1 MAIMFVRA
9 QMIGRGAGRNI
20 ISAAAYRHRT
30 RMMDEQRGVSF
41 SFKDGDDELRHEEL
55 ALPEAV
61 PAWLQTAIEGKTVAA
76 ASETL
81 WNAVDAF
88 ETRVN
93 ARFARELII
102 ALPEELTLK
111 ENIALVRE
119 FVRDQLTARGM
130 IADWVYHD
138 RDGNPHVH
146 VLTTLRPLTAQGFG
160 LKVMPV
166 PGDDGKPLRVAA
178 GDQPKGRIVYT
189 VWAGN
194 RETMK
199 AWKIAWAQTASRYLA
214 LAGRDIRLDGRSR
227 AEQGLEG
234 IAQRHLGPGK
244 SAMMRKGVEMYF
256 APADLARRRKMTAR
270 LLADP
275 GPLLRQL
282 GNERSTF
289 DEKDIARVIHR
300 YVDDPVDFA
309 NIRARLMASPDL
321 VLLKPQQA
329 GLLTDPMTDPPTG
342 PMTGR
347 VSGCVTGEAR
357 EPAIFTTRQILR
369 TEHDMMCSA
378 DTLSGR
384 RGFGISDAGRAGAV
398 RFVEGDNP
406 LKPFRLDL
414 EQIKAIRHVTGDSG
428 IAAVVGLAGTGKST
442 LLAAARF
449 AWESGHHRVLGA
461 ALSGKAAEGLEE
473 SSGIRSRTLAAWEH
487 AWNNGRDRLMR
498 SDVLV
503 IDEAGM
509 VSSLQMARVLD
520 AAEKAGAKVVLVG
533 DAMQL
538 QPIGAGAAFRAI
550 AERIGSAELAG
561 VRRQQDQWARDA
573 SSRLARGDT
582 AGGLEIYARRGHL
595 VEAETRDELVSRLV
609 SDWADARR
617 KMIMPSQPGR
627 GVRPGMGIAA
637 LNGGG
642 QLRGDALLVLAHTNR
657 DVHRLNEA
665 LRKVMREEGALGAA
679 RSFRTERGVREF
691 AAGDRIIFLENA
703 RFLEPRAGGNNPQY
717 VRNGMFGTVVS
728 TGNAF
733 RAPLLSVRLDSGSEI
748 VLSEDSY
755 RNIDHGYA
763 VTIHKSQGATVD
775 RTLVLASGMMDRHL
789 TYVSMTRHRHRADL
803 YAAREDFRPGP
814 GREDRA
820 PVDHAKGIIG
830 ELVETGVTKFRPGD
844 EDTNDTPYADVKVE
858 GGKVH
863 RLWGAGLPAALSAAG
878 ASRGDMVTL
887 RKDGVETVKVK
898 IAVPDAQGGERRFEE
913 RTVERNVWTA
923 RLHEA
928 TDVRRKRVASESH
941 TPELFRQL
949 AKRLGRSGAKTTT
962 LDFAGEAGYQA
973 HVRDFARRRGID
985 TLAEVMAETGARARR
1000 QLAWLAQQ
1008 RWQVAMLWERAGAA
1022 LGLAIDRERKVSYHE
1037 KQSERFPMQ
1046 NPTAQMSV
1054 DRNSPGSSHIRP
1066 TGNIGQGSK
1075 ARNIPPLLAAVTEFT
1090 TPVEVEARARAS
1102 VAAHYRHNRT
1112 ALAKTAS
1119 HLWREPTSAVD
1130 TIEALI
1136 RKGIAGDRIAAAIAN
1151 DPAAYGALRGS
1162 SRLRDR
1168 LLAVG
1173 RERKTALEAVPDVQ
1187 ASVRSLGSSWA
1198 SALKAA
1204 TTAIAAER
1212 QQMATAIP
1220 GLSEEASREL
1230 RRITAAMQKKNARP
1244 DILAGSLEPHIRR
1257 EFTSVSRALDLRFGR
1272 NAILRGDSDNVS
1284 RVSPAQHSVFEGLQD
1299 KLKVLQQTV
1308 STARAQEIAA
1318 IRQSQKLDRG
1328 QDFRH

>member
-9 QMIGRGAGRNI
+9 QMISRGAGRNI
-20 ISAAAYRHRT
+20 ISAASYRHRT
-30 RMMDEQRGVSF
+30 RMRDEQTGTLFNYRG
-41 SFKDGDDELRHEEL
+41 GDDDLVHEEL
-55 ALPEAV
+55 SLPEDI
-61 PAWLQTAIEGKTVAA
+61 PAWLRSAIEGKTVAE
-76 ASETL
+76 ASEVL

-88 ETRVN
+88 ETRVD
-93 ARFARELII
+93 AQLARELII
-102 ALPEELTLK
+102 ALPEELTRA
-111 ENIALVRE
+111 ENIGLVQE
-119 FVRDQLTARGM
+119 FVQDNLTSKGM

-138 RDGNPHVH
+138 KGGNPHIH
-146 VLTTLRPLTAQGFG
+146 LMTALRPLTEEGFG
-160 LKVMPV
+160 PKYVPV
-166 PGDDGKPLRVAA
+166 RRPDGKPLREVKSNRHN
-178 GDQPKGRIVYT
+178 GDIVYT
-189 VWAGN
+189 CWAGN

-256 APADLARRRKMTAR
+256 APADLARRRKMTTR

-329 GLLTDPMTDPPTG
+329 GPLTDPMTG

-347 VSGCVTGEAR
+347 VNGRVAGEAR

-369 TEHDMMCSA
+369 TEHDMMRSA

-406 LKPFRLDL
+406 LKPFRLDI
-414 EQIKAIRHVTGDSG
+414 EQIEAIRHVTGDSG

-442 LLAAARF
+442 LLAVARL

-461 ALSGKAAEGLEE
+461 TLSGKAAEGLEE

-487 AWNNGRDRLMR
+487 AWNNGPDRLMR

-627 GVRPGMGIAA
+627 GVRPGTGIAA

-642 QLRGDALLVLAHTNR
+642 RLRGDALLVLAHTNR

-679 RSFRTERGVREF
+679 RSFRTERGMREF

-775 RTLVLASGMMDRHL
+775 RTFVLASGMMDRHL

-1173 RERKTALEAVPDVQ
+1173 RERKTALEVVPDVQ

-1230 RRITAAMQKKNARP
+1230 RRITAAMQEKDARP
-1244 DILAGSLEPHIRR
+1244 DILAGSLEPHVRR

-1284 RVSPAQHSVFEGLQD
+1284 RVPPAQRSVFEALQD
-1299 KLKVLQQTV
+1299 KLKILQQLV
-1308 STARAQEIAA
+1308 RHQESQYVMTER
-1318 IRQSQKLDRG
+1318 RQRNINPEQSFSR
-1328 QDFRH
+1328 

>member
-9 QMIGRGAGRNI
+9 QMISRGAGRNI
-20 ISAAAYRHRT
+20 ISAASYRHRT
-30 RMMDEQRGVSF
+30 RMRDEQTGVSF
-41 SFKDGDDELRHEEL
+41 SFKDSDDELRHEEL

-61 PAWLQTAIEGKTVAA
+61 PAWLQSAIEGKTAAA
-76 ASETL
+76 ASEAL

-93 ARFARELII
+93 AQFARELIM
-102 ALPEELTLK
+102 ALPEELTLR

-119 FVRDQLTARGM
+119 FVRDNLTSRGM

-146 VLTTLRPLTAQGFG
+146 VLTTLRPLTAEGFG

-166 PGDDGKPLRVAA
+166 RDNDGKPLRVAA
-178 GDQPKGRIVYT
+178 GDQPNGRIVYT

-199 AWKIAWAQTASRYLA
+199 AWKIAWAQTANRYLA

-227 AEQGLEG
+227 AEQGLDG

-244 SAMMRKGVEMYF
+244 SAMMRKGAEMYF

-329 GLLTDPMTDPPTG
+329 GPLTDPLAG
-342 PMTGR
+342 RVTGR
-347 VSGCVTGEAR
+347 VNGRVTGEAT
-357 EPAIFTTRQILR
+357 EPAVFTTRQILR
-369 TEHDMMCSA
+369 TEHDMMRSA

-398 RFVEGDNP
+398 RCVEGDNP

-414 EQIKAIRHVTGDSG
+414 EQIEAIRHVTGDSG

-442 LLAAARF
+442 LLAAASL

-461 ALSGKAAEGLEE
+461 ALSSKAAEGLEE

-498 SDVLV
+498 GDVLV

-509 VSSLQMARVLD
+509 VSSLQMAHMLD

-627 GVRPGMGIAA
+627 GVRPGTGIAA

-679 RSFRTERGVREF
+679 RSFRTERGMREF

-755 RNIDHGYA
+755 RHIDHGYA

-803 YAAREDFRPGP
+803 YAAREDFRPG
-814 GREDRA
+814 REDRP
-820 PVDHAKGIIG
+820 PVDHAKGITG

-844 EDTNDTPYADVKVE
+844 EDTNDTPYADLKVE

-863 RLWGAGLPAALSAAG
+863 RLRGAGLPAALSAAG
-878 ASRGDMVTL
+878 ASKGDTVTL

-985 TLAEVMAETGARARR
+985 ALAEVMAETGAGARR
-1000 QLAWLAQQ
+1000 QMAWLAQKRQ
-1008 RWQVAMLWERAGAA
+1008 QVAMLWERAGAA
-1022 LGLAIDRERKVSYHE
+1022 PGFAMDRERHVSCGDNHCE
-1037 KQSERFPMQ
+1037 NLAVQ
-1046 NPTAQMSV
+1046 NPA
-1054 DRNSPGSSHIRP
+1054 SPAPVGRTLVGSFRSRLPNNEGRRP
-1066 TGNIGQGSK
+1066 E
-1075 ARNIPPLLAAVTEFT
+1075 ARSIPPLLAAVTEFT
-1090 TPVEVEARARAS
+1090 TPVGVEAHARAS
-1102 VAAHYRHNRT
+1102 AAAHYRHNRT

-1230 RRITAAMQKKNARP
+1230 RRITAAMQKKNARL
-1244 DILAGSLEPHIRR
+1244 DTLAGSLEPHIRR

-1284 RVSPAQHSVFEGLQD
+1284 RVPPAQHSVFEGLQD
-1299 KLKVLQQTV
+1299 KLKVLQQIV

>member
-1 MAIMFVRA
+1 MAIMFMRA

-30 RMMDEQRGVSF
+30 RMRDEQTGTLFSYRG
-41 SFKDGDDELRHEEL
+41 GDDDLVHEEL
-55 ALPEAV
+55 ALPEDI

-88 ETRVN
+88 DTRVD
-93 ARFARELII
+93 AQLARELII
-102 ALPEELTLK
+102 ALPEELRRV
-111 ENIALVRE
+111 ENIGLVQE
-119 FVRDQLTARGM
+119 FIRDNLTSKGM

-138 RDGNPHVH
+138 KGGNPHIH
-146 VLTTLRPLTAQGFG
+146 LMTALRPLTEEGFG
-160 LKVMPV
+160 PKYMPV
-166 PGDDGKPLRVAA
+166 RRPDGKPLREVKSNRHN
-178 GDQPKGRIVYT
+178 GDIVYT
-189 VWAGN
+189 CWAGN

-214 LAGRDIRLDGRSR
+214 LAGRDIRLDGRSH
-227 AEQGLEG
+227 AEQGLDG

-275 GPLLRQL
+275 EPLLRQL

-300 YVDDPVDFA
+300 YVDDPADFA

-321 VLLKPQQA
+321 VLLNPQQA
-329 GLLTDPMTDPPTG
+329 GPMTG
-342 PMTGR
+342 SMTGR
-347 VSGCVTGEAR
+347 VNGRVTGETR
-357 EPAIFTTRQILR
+357 EPAIFTTRKILR
-369 TEHDMMCSA
+369 TEHDMMRSA
-378 DTLSGR
+378 DILSGR
-384 RGFGISDAGRAGAV
+384 KGFGISDAGRAGAV
-398 RFVEGDNP
+398 RFVEADNP
-406 LKPFRLDL
+406 LKPFRLDPG
-414 EQIKAIRHVTGDSG
+414 QIEAIQHVTGDSG

-442 LLAAARF
+442 LLAAARL

-487 AWNNGRDRLMR
+487 AWNNGRDQLMR
-498 SDVLV
+498 GDILV

-550 AERIGSAELAG
+550 SERIGSAELAG

-573 SSRLARGDT
+573 SKLFARGRT
-582 AGGLEIYARRGHL
+582 GAGLEIYARRGHL
-595 VEAETRDELVSRLV
+595 VEAETRDALIGRLV
-609 SDWADARR
+609 RDWTDARR
-617 KMIMPSQPGR
+617 KLITPSQPGR
-627 GVRPGMGIAA
+627 GVQPGTGIAA
-637 LNGGG
+637 SNGGG

-665 LRKVMREEGALGAA
+665 LRKVMREEGALDGA
-679 RSFRTERGVREF
+679 RSFRTERGMREF

-703 RFLEPRAGGNNPQY
+703 RFLEPRARGNSPQY

-728 TGNAF
+728 TGNAL
-733 RAPLLSVRLDSGSEI
+733 RAPLLSVRLDSGGEI

-803 YAAREDFRPGP
+803 YAAREDFRPR
-814 GREDRA
+814 REDKA
-820 PVDHAKGIIG
+820 PVDHAKGITG

-844 EDTNDTPYADVKVE
+844 EGTNDTPYADLKVE
-858 GGKVH
+858 GGKIH
-863 RLWGAGLPAALSAAG
+863 RFRGVGLPAVLSAAG
-878 ASRGDMVTL
+878 ASRCDTVTL

-898 IAVPDAQGGERRFEE
+898 IAVPDAKGGERRFEE

-923 RLHEA
+923 KLHEA
-928 TDVRRKRVASESH
+928 TDVRRKSIEGESH
-941 TPELFRQL
+941 TSELFRQL
-949 AKRLGRSGAKTTT
+949 SKRLGRSGAKTTT

-973 HVRDFARRRGID
+973 HVQDFARRRGIELLGGIAAD
-985 TLAEVMAETGARARR
+985 TGTGARR
-1000 QLAWLAQQ
+1000 QMAWLAQKRQ
-1008 RWQVAMLWERAGAA
+1008 QVANLWERAGAA
-1022 LGLAIDRERKVSYHE
+1022 LGLAIDRERRVSYHE
-1037 KQSERFPMQ
+1037 RQSGRFPMQ
-1046 NPTAQMSV
+1046 NPTAPMSL
-1054 DRNSPGSSHIRP
+1054 DRNSPGSSRTRP
-1066 TGNIGQGSK
+1066 TDNIGQGSK
-1075 ARNIPPLLAAVTEFT
+1075 ACNIPPLLAAVTEFT
-1090 TPVEVEARARAS
+1090 TPVEVEARERAS
-1102 VAAHYRHNRT
+1102 KAALHVHNRSLLAET
-1112 ALAKTAS
+1112 AMRI
-1119 HLWREPTSAVD
+1119 WREPANAVE
-1130 TIEALI
+1130 TIETLI

-1162 SRLRDR
+1162 GRLRDR

-1187 ASVRSLGSSWA
+1187 ASVRSLGSGWA

-1220 GLSEEASREL
+1220 GLSEEAGEEL
-1230 RRITAAMQKKNARP
+1230 RRITTAMQKKTARL
-1244 DILAGSLEPHIRR
+1244 DVLVGSLEPHIRQ

-1272 NAILRGDSDNVS
+1272 NAILRGDSETIS
-1284 RVSPAQHSVFEGLQD
+1284 RVPPAQHSVFEGLQD
-1299 KLKVLQQTV
+1299 KLKILQQLV
-1308 STARAQEIAA
+1308 RFQESQCVMTER
-1318 IRQSQKLDRG
+1318 RQRNINPEQIFSR
-1328 QDFRH
+1328 

>member
-9 QMIGRGAGRNI
+9 QMISRGAGRNI

-30 RMMDEQRGVSF
+30 RMVDEQRGVSF

-61 PAWLQTAIEGKTVAA
+61 PAWLQTAIEGKTAA
-76 ASETL
+76 DASETL

-93 ARFARELII
+93 AQFARELII
-102 ALPEELTLK
+102 ALPEELTLR
-111 ENIALVRE
+111 ENISLVRE
-119 FVRDQLTARGM
+119 FVRDNLTSRGM

-214 LAGRDIRLDGRSR
+214 LAGRDIRLDGRSH
-227 AEQGLEG
+227 AEQGLDG

-275 GPLLRQL
+275 EPLLRQL

-300 YVDDPVDFA
+300 YVDDPADFA

-321 VLLKPQQA
+321 VLLKPQQSGA
-329 GLLTDPMTDPPTG
+329 LTDPIK
-342 PMTGR
+342 GR
-347 VSGCVTGEAR
+347 VNGRVKGEAT
-357 EPAIFTTRQILR
+357 EPAIFTTRKILR
-369 TEHDMMCSA
+369 TEHNMMRSA
-378 DTLSGR
+378 DILSGR
-384 RGFGISDAGRAGAV
+384 KGFGISDAGRAAAL
-398 RFVEGDNP
+398 RFVEEDNP

-414 EQIKAIRHVTGDSG
+414 EQIEAIQHVTGDSG

-442 LLAAARF
+442 LLAAARL

-473 SSGIRSRTLAAWEH
+473 SSAIRSRTLAAWEH
-487 AWNNGRDRLMR
+487 AWNNGRDQLMR
-498 SDVLV
+498 GDILV

-520 AAEKAGAKVVLVG
+520 AVEKAGAKVVLVG

-550 AERIGSAELAG
+550 SERISSAELAG
-561 VRRQQDQWARDA
+561 VRRQQDEWARDA
-573 SSRLARGDT
+573 SKLFARGDT
-582 AGGLEIYARRGHL
+582 AAGLEIYARRGHL
-595 VEAETRDELVSRLV
+595 VEAETRDVLIGRLV
-609 SDWADARR
+609 RDWTDARR
-617 KMIMPSQPGR
+617 KLIRPSQPGR
-627 GVRPGMGIAA
+627 DMRPGTGIAA
-637 LNGGG
+637 PNGGG

-665 LRKVMREEGALGAA
+665 LRKVMREEGALDGA
-679 RSFRTERGVREF
+679 RRFRTERGMREF

-703 RFLEPRAGGNNPQY
+703 RFLEPRARGNSPQY

-728 TGNAF
+728 TGNAL
-733 RAPLLSVRLDSGSEI
+733 RAPLLSVRLDSGGEI

-775 RTLVLASGMMDRHL
+775 RALVLASGMMDRHL

-803 YAAREDFRPGP
+803 YAAREDFRPE
-814 GREDRA
+814 RDDRSRI
-820 PVDHAKGIIG
+820 DYAKGITG
-830 ELVETGVTKFRPGD
+830 ELVETGGTKFRPGD
-844 EDTNDTPYADVKVE
+844 EGTNDTPYADLKVD

-863 RLWGAGLPAALSAAG
+863 RLRGVGLPAVLSAAG
-878 ASRGDMVTL
+878 ASRGDTVTL

-898 IAVPDAQGGERRFEE
+898 IAVPDAKGGEWRFEE

-923 RLHEA
+923 KLHEA
-928 TDVRRKRVASESH
+928 TDVRRKSIEGESH
-941 TPELFRQL
+941 TSELFRQL
-949 AKRLGRSGAKTTT
+949 SKRLGRSSAKTTT

-973 HVRDFARRRGID
+973 HVQDFARRRGIEL
-985 TLAEVMAETGARARR
+985 LAGIAAGTGTGARR
-1000 QLAWLAQQ
+1000 QMAWLAQKRQ
-1008 RWQVAMLWERAGAA
+1008 QVANLWERAGAA
-1022 LGLAIDRERKVSYHE
+1022 LVLAIDRERRVSYHE
-1037 KQSERFPMQ
+1037 RQSGRFPMQ
-1046 NPTAQMSV
+1046 NPTARMSV
-1054 DRNSPGSSHIRP
+1054 DRNTRSSSRTRP
-1066 TGNIGQGSK
+1066 TGNIGQDPE
-1075 ARNIPPLLAAVTEFT
+1075 ARCIPPMLAALTEFT
-1090 TPVEVEARARAS
+1090 TPVEVEARERAS
-1102 VAAHYRHNRT
+1102 KAALHVHNRSLLAET
-1112 ALAKTAS
+1112 AMRI
-1119 HLWREPTSAVD
+1119 WREPANAVE
-1130 TIEALI
+1130 TIETLI

-1162 SRLRDR
+1162 GRLRDR

-1187 ASVRSLGSSWA
+1187 ASVRSLGSGWA

-1220 GLSEEASREL
+1220 GLSEEAGEEL
-1230 RRITAAMQKKNARP
+1230 RRITTAMQKKTARL
-1244 DILAGSLEPHIRR
+1244 DVLVGSLEPHIRR

-1272 NAILRGDSDNVS
+1272 NAILRGDSETIS
-1284 RVSPAQHSVFEGLQD
+1284 RVPPAQRSVFEALQNT
-1299 KLKVLQQTV
+1299 LKVLQQIV
-1308 STARAQEIAA
+1308 YTARAQETAT

-1328 QDFRH
+1328 QDVRY

>member
-9 QMIGRGAGRNI
+9 QMISRGAGRNI
-20 ISAAAYRHRT
+20 ISAASYRHRT
-30 RMMDEQRGVSF
+30 RMRDEQSGVSF
-41 SFKDGDDELRHEEL
+41 SFKDSDDELRHEEL
-55 ALPEAV
+55 ALPDAV
-61 PAWLQTAIEGKTVAA
+61 PAWLQTAIGGKTVAA

-93 ARFARELII
+93 AQFARELII

-166 PGDDGKPLRVAA
+166 PGDGGKPLRVAA

-194 RETMK
+194 RDTMK

-214 LAGRDIRLDGRSR
+214 LAGRDIRLDGRSH

-234 IAQRHLGPGK
+234 VAQRHLGPGK

-329 GLLTDPMTDPPTG
+329 D

-347 VSGCVTGEAR
+347 VNGRVAGEAR

-369 TEHDMMCSA
+369 TEHDMMRSA

-398 RFVEGDNP
+398 RCVEGDNP

-414 EQIKAIRHVTGDSG
+414 EQIEAIRHVTGDSG

-442 LLAAARF
+442 LLAAARL

-498 SDVLV
+498 GDVLV

-595 VEAETRDELVSRLV
+595 VEAETRDELIGRLV

-617 KMIMPSQPGR
+617 KMVMPSQPGR
-627 GVRPGMGIAA
+627 GVRPGTGIAA

-642 QLRGDALLVLAHTNR
+642 QLRSDALLVLAHTNR

-691 AAGDRIIFLENA
+691 AAGDRIIFLDNA

-775 RTLVLASGMMDRHL
+775 RTFVLASGMMDRHL

-814 GREDRA
+814 EREDRA
-820 PVDHAKGIIG
+820 PVDHAKGITG

-844 EDTNDTPYADVKVE
+844 EDTNDTPYADLKVE

-863 RLWGAGLPAALSAAG
+863 RLRGVGLPAALSAAG
-878 ASRGDMVTL
+878 ASKGDTVTL

-923 RLHEA
+923 KLHE
-928 TDVRRKRVASESH
+928 TIDVRRKRVASESH

-985 TLAEVMAETGARARR
+985 TLAGIVAGTGARARR
-1000 QLAWLAQQ
+1000 QLAWLAQKRQ
-1008 RWQVAMLWERAGAA
+1008 QVAMLWERAGAA

-1037 KQSERFPMQ
+1037 RQSGRFPMQ
-1046 NPTAQMSV
+1046 NPAARISV
-1054 DRNSPGSSHIRP
+1054 DRHARSSPRTRP
-1066 TGNIGQGSK
+1066 IGNIGQDPEVRS
-1075 ARNIPPLLAAVTEFT
+1075 IPPMLAAVTEFT

-1102 VAAHYRHNRT
+1102 AAAHYRHNRT

-1119 HLWREPTSAVD
+1119 HLWREPASAVD

-1162 SRLRDR
+1162 GRLRER

-1173 RERKTALEAVPDVQ
+1173 RERMTALEAVPDVQ
-1187 ASVRSLGSSWA
+1187 ASVRSLGSGWA

-1204 TTAIAAER
+1204 TTAVTAER

-1220 GLSEEASREL
+1220 GLSEEAGEQL
-1230 RRITAAMQKKNARP
+1230 RCITTAMQKKNARL
-1244 DILAGSLEPHIRR
+1244 DALAGSLEPHIRR

-1272 NAILRGDSDNVS
+1272 NAIMRGDSDNVK
-1284 RVSPAQHSVFEGLQD
+1284 RVPPAQRSVFGELQNT
-1299 KLKVLQQTV
+1299 LKVLQQIV
-1308 STARAQEIAA
+1308 YTARAQETAT

-1328 QDFRH
+1328 QDVRY

>member
-1 MAIMFVRA
+1 MFVRA
-9 QMIGRGAGRNI
+9 QMISRGAGRNI
-20 ISAAAYRHRT
+20 ISAASYRHRT
-30 RMMDEQRGVSF
+30 RMRDEQTGTLFNYRG
-41 SFKDGDDELRHEEL
+41 GDDDLVHEEL
-55 ALPEAV
+55 SLPEDI
-61 PAWLQTAIEGKTVAA
+61 PAWLRSAIEGKTVAE
-76 ASETL
+76 ASEVL

-88 ETRVN
+88 ETRVD
-93 ARFARELII
+93 AQLARELII
-102 ALPEELTLK
+102 ALPEELTRA
-111 ENIALVRE
+111 ENIGLVQE
-119 FVRDQLTARGM
+119 FVQDNLTSKGM

-138 RDGNPHVH
+138 KGGNPHIH
-146 VLTTLRPLTAQGFG
+146 LMTALRPLTEEGFG
-160 LKVMPV
+160 PKYVPV
-166 PGDDGKPLRVAA
+166 RRPDGKPLREVKSNRHN
-178 GDQPKGRIVYT
+178 GDIVYT
-189 VWAGN
+189 CWAGN

-214 LAGRDIRLDGRSR
+214 LAGRDIRLDGRSH

-256 APADLARRRKMTAR
+256 APADLARRHKMTAR

-321 VLLKPQQA
+321 ALLKPQQA
-329 GLLTDPMTDPPTG
+329 GPP
-342 PMTGR
+342 TGR
-347 VSGCVTGEAR
+347 VSGEAR

-369 TEHDMMCSA
+369 TEHDMMRSA
-378 DTLSGR
+378 DILSGR
-384 RGFGISDAGRAGAV
+384 KGFGISDAGRAGAV
-398 RFVEGDNP
+398 HFVEGDNP

-414 EQIKAIRHVTGDSG
+414 EQIEAIRHVTGDSG

-473 SSGIRSRTLAAWEH
+473 SSAIRSRTLAAWEH

-498 SDVLV
+498 GDILV

-573 SSRLARGDT
+573 SKLFARGDT
-582 AGGLEIYARRGHL
+582 TAGLEIYARRGHL
-595 VEAETRDELVSRLV
+595 VEAETRDALIGRLV
-609 SDWADARR
+609 RDWTDARR
-617 KMIMPSQPGR
+617 KLITPSQPGR
-627 GVRPGMGIAA
+627 GVQPGTGIAA
-637 LNGGG
+637 PNGGG
-642 QLRGDALLVLAHTNR
+642 QLRGEALLVLAHTNR

-679 RSFRTERGVREF
+679 RSFRTERGMREF

-803 YAAREDFRPGP
+803 YAAREDFRPE
-814 GREDRA
+814 REDRSRI
-820 PVDHAKGIIG
+820 DYAKGITG

-898 IAVPDAQGGERRFEE
+898 IAVPDAQGGERHFEE

-923 RLHEA
+923 RLHET
-928 TDVRRKRVASESH
+928 TDVRRKSIEGESH

-949 AKRLGRSGAKTTT
+949 ARRLGRSGAKTTT

-985 TLAEVMAETGARARR
+985 TLAEVIAETGAGARR
-1000 QLAWLAQQ
+1000 QLARLAQKRQ
-1008 RWQVAMLWERAGAA
+1008 QVAMLWERAGAA
-1022 LGLAIDRERKVSYHE
+1022 PGFAMDRERHVSCGDNHCE
-1037 KQSERFPMQ
+1037 NLAVQ
-1046 NPTAQMSV
+1046 NPA
-1054 DRNSPGSSHIRP
+1054 SPAPVGRTLVGSFRSRLPDHDGCRP
-1066 TGNIGQGSK
+1066 E
-1075 ARNIPPLLAAVTEFT
+1075 ARSIPPLLAAVTEFT
-1090 TPVEVEARARAS
+1090 TPVDVEARARAS
-1102 VAAHYRHNRT
+1102 AAAHYRHNRT

-1119 HLWREPTSAVD
+1119 HLWCEPANAVD

-1162 SRLRDR
+1162 GRLRDR

-1187 ASVRSLGSSWA
+1187 ASVRSLGWSWA

-1204 TTAIAAER
+1204 TTAVAAER

-1220 GLSEEASREL
+1220 GLSEEAGEEL
-1230 RRITAAMQKKNARP
+1230 RRITTAMQKKTARL
-1244 DILAGSLEPHIRR
+1244 DTLAGSLEPHIRR

-1284 RVSPAQHSVFEGLQD
+1284 RVPPAQHSVFEGLQD

-1308 STARAQEIAA
+1308 RHQESQCVMTER
-1318 IRQSQKLDRG
+1318 RQRNINPEQS
-1328 QDFRH
+1328 FSC

>member
-9 QMIGRGAGRNI
+9 QMISRGAGRNI
-20 ISAAAYRHRT
+20 ISAASYRHRT
-30 RMMDEQRGVSF
+30 RMRDEQTGTLFNYRG
-41 SFKDGDDELRHEEL
+41 GDDDLVHEEL
-55 ALPEAV
+55 ALPEDI
-61 PAWLQTAIEGKTVAA
+61 PAWLRSAIEGKTVAE
-76 ASETL
+76 ASEVL

-88 ETRVN
+88 ETRVD
-93 ARFARELII
+93 AQLARELII
-102 ALPEELTLK
+102 ALPEELTRA
-111 ENIALVRE
+111 ENIGLVQE
-119 FVRDQLTARGM
+119 FVQDNLTSKGM

-138 RDGNPHVH
+138 KGGNPHIH
-146 VLTTLRPLTAQGFG
+146 LMTALRPLTEEGFG
-160 LKVMPV
+160 PKYVPV
-166 PGDDGKPLRVAA
+166 RRPDGKPLREVKSNRHN
-178 GDQPKGRIVYT
+178 GDIVYT
-189 VWAGN
+189 CWAGN

-214 LAGRDIRLDGRSR
+214 LAGRDIRLDGRSH

-256 APADLARRRKMTAR
+256 APADLARRQKMTAR

-300 YVDDPVDFA
+300 YVDDPADFA

-329 GLLTDPMTDPPTG
+329 GPLTDPMTG

-347 VSGCVTGEAR
+347 VTGETT

-369 TEHDMMCSA
+369 TEHDMMRSA
-378 DTLSGR
+378 DALSR
-384 RGFGISDAGRAGAV
+384 RKGFGISDAGRAGAV

-406 LKPFRLDL
+406 LKPFRLDPG
-414 EQIKAIRHVTGDSG
+414 QIEAIRHVTDDSG

-442 LLAAARF
+442 LLAAARL

-473 SSGIRSRTLAAWEH
+473 SSAIRSRTLAAWEH

-498 SDVLV
+498 GDILV

-573 SSRLARGDT
+573 SKLFARGRT
-582 AGGLEIYARRGHL
+582 GAGLEIYARRGHL

-627 GVRPGMGIAA
+627 GVRPGMGRTEAE
-637 LNGGG
+637 GSG

-665 LRKVMREEGALGAA
+665 LRRVMREEGALDAA
-679 RSFRTERGVREF
+679 RSFRTERGMREF

-775 RTLVLASGMMDRHL
+775 RTFVLASGMMDRHL
-789 TYVSMTRHRHRADL
+789 TYVSMTRHRYRADL
-803 YAAREDFRPGP
+803 YAAREDFRSE
-814 GREDRA
+814 REDRA
-820 PVDHAKGIIG
+820 PVDHAKGVTG

-844 EDTNDTPYADVKVE
+844 EDTNDTPYADLKVE

-863 RLWGAGLPAALSAAG
+863 RLRGAGLPAALSAAG
-878 ASRGDMVTL
+878 ASKGDTVTL

-898 IAVPDAQGGERRFEE
+898 IAVPDAQGGERHFEE

-928 TDVRRKRVASESH
+928 TDVRRKSIEGESH
-941 TPELFRQL
+941 TTELFRQL
-949 AKRLGRSGAKTTT
+949 ARRLGRSGAKTTT

-973 HVRDFARRRGID
+973 HVRDFARRRGIE
-985 TLAEVMAETGARARR
+985 TLAGIVAGTGAGARR
-1000 QLAWLAQQ
+1000 QLAWLAQKRQ
-1008 RWQVAMLWERAGAA
+1008 QVANLRERAGAA
-1022 LGLAIDRERKVSYHE
+1022 PGFAMDRERHVSCGDNHCE
-1037 KQSERFPMQ
+1037 NLAVQ
-1046 NPTAQMSV
+1046 NPA
-1054 DRNSPGSSHIRP
+1054 SPAPVGRTLVGSFRSRLPDHDGCRP
-1066 TGNIGQGSK
+1066 E
-1075 ARNIPPLLAAVTEFT
+1075 ARSIPPLLAAVTEFT
-1090 TPVEVEARARAS
+1090 TPVDVEARARAS

-1119 HLWREPTSAVD
+1119 HLWCEPANAVD

-1162 SRLRDR
+1162 GRLRDR

-1204 TTAIAAER
+1204 TTAVAAER

-1220 GLSEEASREL
+1220 GLSEEAGEEL
-1230 RRITAAMQKKNARP
+1230 RRITTAMQKKTARL
-1244 DILAGSLEPHIRR
+1244 DTLAGSLEPHVRR

-1284 RVSPAQHSVFEGLQD
+1284 RVPPAQHSVFEGLQD
-1299 KLKVLQQTV
+1299 KLKVLQQIV
-1308 STARAQEIAA
+1308 RHQESHCVMTER
-1318 IRQSQKLDRG
+1318 RQRNINQEQGLSR
-1328 QDFRH
+1328 